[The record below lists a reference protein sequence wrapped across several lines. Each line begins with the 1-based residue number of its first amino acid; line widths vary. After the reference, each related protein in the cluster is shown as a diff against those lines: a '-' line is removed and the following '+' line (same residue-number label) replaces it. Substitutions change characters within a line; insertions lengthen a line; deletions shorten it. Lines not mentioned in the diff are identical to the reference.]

1 MLCATLLGTANGNTL
16 WTERAVRITP
26 AIRALVAPLTKVPS
40 DAHKHVGLSLTLHYQ
55 GTLARSPHTPVS
67 TVDSVV
73 TSLCITA

>member
-1 MLCATLLGTANGNTL
+1 MLCATLLGAPNGNTL

-26 AIRALVAPLTKVPS
+26 TIRALVDPLTKVPS
-40 DAHKHVGLSLTLHYQ
+40 DAHKHVGLSLTLRNRKSP
-55 GTLARSPHTPVS
+55 ARSTHTPVS

>member
-1 MLCATLLGTANGNTL
+1 MLCATLLGTPNGNTL

-26 AIRALVAPLTKVPS
+26 TTRAFVDPLTKVPS
-40 DAHKHVGLSLTLHYQ
+40 NARKHMGLSLTLRHQ
-55 GTLARSPHTPVS
+55 STLARSPHTPVS

>member
-1 MLCATLLGTANGNTL
+1 MLCATLMGTANGNTL

-26 AIRALVAPLTKVPS
+26 AIRALVDPLTKAPS
-40 DAHKHVGLSLTLHYQ
+40 DAHKHVGLSLTLHHLS
-55 GTLARSPHTPVS
+55 TLARSPHTPVS

>member
-26 AIRALVAPLTKVPS
+26 TTRALVDPLTKVPTN
-40 DAHKHVGLSLTLHYQ
+40 AHKHVGLSLTLHHQ
-55 GTLARSPHTPVS
+55 STLARSTHTPVS

-73 TSLCITA
+73 TTLCITA

>member
-1 MLCATLLGTANGNTL
+1 MLCATLLGAPNGNTL

-26 AIRALVAPLTKVPS
+26 TTRAFVDPLTKVPS
-40 DAHKHVGLSLTLHYQ
+40 NARKHMGLSLTLHHQ
-55 GTLARSPHTPVS
+55 STLARSPHTPVS